1 MPIGN
6 AFPHRNTI
14 PGLKTVGG
22 VWTGGGATTSCT
34 QAATDWNR
42 GIVSVAYVSTGK
54 YTVTFQDVGQQI
66 VDYNINVDG
75 AAGVD
80 PVVGML
86 VTGSFSA
93 TAKTCSIEFGATLID
108 LLTTNKL
115 YLSFTFATNGPP

>member
-6 AFPHRNTI
+6 AFPVRSTI

-22 VWTGGGATTSCT
+22 VFTGGGAATSCT

-42 GIVSVAYVSTGK
+42 GIVSVVYVSTGR
-54 YTVTFQDVGQQI
+54 YTVNFLDVGQQLVGYSI
-66 VDYNINVDG
+66 QVDG

-80 PVVGML
+80 PVVGQL
-86 VTGSFSA
+86 ITGSFDS
-93 TAKTCSIEFGATLID
+93 TTKLCVLEFGATLID

-115 YLSFTFATNGPP
+115 YLSFTFATNAP